1 MKQFFEGFRR
11 WSTLNEEQLLAEGR
25 LEDVKKKFKHV
36 DPDWIHLMSGRDP
49 SGNNKYLMWAI
60 KQFAKITDP
69 YREKAQAQSDDR
81 GGHMHPDDA
90 AAMGH
95 AAYEAYRV
103 TADAVEKFHA
113 NSQRLKNKDIN
124 AYKTIDDVIAAVKK
138 LGLTQRQKKRKKR
151 EAAREGSTNLF
162 ENDDFWMIRP
172 DTEEA
177 SCYYGQE
184 TKWCISA
191 TQGRNY
197 FKSYTSEGKTFYMIM
212 MKGLDVDD
220 TGRKVALVYAR
231 PEGFDGYEPEE
242 IYDAPDDLID
252 EEDFLALV
260 IKNLIGAHFAD
271 YEKVYDEVE
280 EFHADPSEEN
290 FTENIKK
297 LAEEMEKS
305 GDYET
310 EIDVEDIKA
319 PHPEEL
325 EEAMRMTFHNV
336 VNELFSIASHHNDE
350 NPGGPSAQDYQDL
363 LDAHE
368 YSYVHVHF
376 DEYDEGQY
384 YWQAS
389 TSWEFHGDIE
399 YSKSEDGEETDFSD
413 WADDIEQI
421 FKDVADN
428 NYVYPTETDYS
439 DYSDSRIDFRFDP
452 DHGEQSGLEGFEA
465 FLNSM
470 DEVESAYETIEEEAL
485 EAMREAGIT
494 TSEEHDRKVEQF
506 RKKYINKFENF
517 DVTLEKGKID
527 FHQKEEYV
535 VQMPLFRTLGG
546 PELRRVEPRSA
557 GQKIASSP
565 ERDQYF
571 KDTVGYLNTLT
582 IKAQALKHAFDKTW
596 PLAYDRS
603 KEMQKQFEFSL
614 TEIHLYGDYKDQ
626 VQLEF
631 TEYLVDLENG
641 GELGAAVRLFRV
653 ATDDARGLAYAD
665 WLDENLDTFYDAVAE
680 FILKTA
686 HETRVHQG
694 RANPGKFE
702 AGRKLGFEA
711 EGSEEQVSENVSYG
725 KLCENWKR
733 WAGK

>member
-25 LEDVKKKFKHV
+25 LEDAKKKFKHV
-36 DPDWIHLMSGRDP
+36 DPDWIDRLSERDP
-49 SGNNKYLMWAI
+49 SGNNKYLMWAV
-60 KQFAKITDP
+60 KQFAKATEP
-69 YREKAQAQSDDR
+69 WVEKYKES
-81 GGHMHPDDA
+81 GDDA
-90 AAMGH
+90 DWRLDPAADAIYH
-95 AAYEAYRV
+95 AYR
-103 TADAVEKFHA
+103 AAGDAIEKFHA

-124 AYKTIDDVIAAVKK
+124 AYKTIDDVLSAIRK
-138 LGLTQRQKKRKKR
+138 LGLTQKQKKRKKR

-220 TGRKVALVYAR
+220 DGRKVALVYDR
-231 PEGFDGYEPEE
+231 PEGFSGFEPEE
-242 IYDAPDDLID
+242 IYDAVDDSID
-252 EEDFLALV
+252 EDDFLSHV
-260 IKNLIGAHFAD
+260 IKNIIGAIFAD
-271 YEKVYDEVE
+271 YEKVYDEWN
-280 EFHADPSEEN
+280 EFHSDPTEEN

-310 EIDVEDIKA
+310 EIDVEDITT
-319 PHPEEL
+319 PNPEEL
-325 EEAMRMTFHNV
+325 SEAMHSTFYNA
-336 VNELFSIASHHNDE
+336 VNDLFSTASHYNDE

-389 TSWEFHGDIE
+389 TSWEFHDDLE

-428 NYVYPTETDYS
+428 NYVYPAETDYS
-439 DYSDSRIDFRFDP
+439 DYSDSRIDFRFEP

-470 DEVESAYETIEEEAL
+470 DEVESAYETIQEEAQ
-485 EAMREAGIT
+485 EAMHEQGILSNEAY
-494 TSEEHDRKVEQF
+494 EE
-506 RKKYINKFENF
+506 KKKSFEKLHKLKNF
-517 DVTLEKGKID
+517 DVEFEKGKAKFSLKD
-527 FHQKEEYV
+527 KYELKL
-535 VQMPLFRTLGG
+535 PLTRAIGV
-546 PELRRVEPRSA
+546 PELKRVAPRDA
-557 GQKIASSP
+557 GEKLAASP
-565 ERDQYF
+565 ERDKYIKDNLKMLSTANAKWLYF
-571 KDTVGYLNTLT
+571 M
-582 IKAQALKHAFDKTW
+582 HAWNETW
-596 PLAYDRS
+596 PLAYDAG
-603 KEMQKQFEFSL
+603 KESQKQQPLALGPISEH
-614 TEIHLYGDYKDQ
+614 TLYGENRDP
-626 VQLEF
+626 VQGEF
-631 TEYLVDLENG
+631 TDFDMTLDDG
-641 GELGAAVRLFRV
+641 GTIHSKFAIDRV
-653 ATDDARGLAYAD
+653 PLDDERGINYII
-665 WLDENLDTFYDAVAE
+665 WLDNNLDLFYDAVAE
-680 FILKTA
+680 NVFK
-686 HETRVHQG
+686 
-694 RANPGKFE
+694 RAAEFLEGNKRIYPSTFAGGEEE
-702 AGRKLGFEA
+702 A
-711 EGSEEQVSENVSYG
+711 VTENVSYG
-725 KLCENWKR
+725 KLCESWRR
-733 WAGK
+733 WSEK